1 MEWDIRV
8 HVHGM
13 TKTLNNLIF
22 FKYSKLESFIYE
34 HDNINTWF
42 KDFKTFRHFD
52 ILPTQIISDLQPILR
67 LFLRRKDT
75 NNLSKFR

>member
-1 MEWDIRV
+1 MGHKSTCTWHDQKIESFDFK
-8 HVHGM
+8 
-13 TKTLNNLIF
+13 KTH
-22 FKYSKLESFIYE
+22 SKLESFIYE

>member
-13 TKTLNNLIF
+13 TKKLNHLIL
-22 FKYSKLESFIYE
+22 KKKTHSKLESFIYE

-52 ILPTQIISDLQPILR
+52 ILPTQIICDL
-67 LFLRRKDT
+67 
-75 NNLSKFR
+75 